1 MPCENCNNNSP
12 FSTFSLQATYPTAC
26 VPSECSGQVFKTKC
40 VYYSGANLS
49 CSGINTNDSL
59 ELALQKIDTQI
70 CTITGDYS
78 TYNTYCLAPITTQ
91 RQFVETISEFV
102 CNTQTSL
109 STFTGTTF
117 PAYQST
123 VNTRFTALEVPGIT
137 CSFASVTNTD
147 TLQQILTKYCT
158 AFTTLNNKFSL
169 SGVNWSQCFTVV
181 SNPTSIADAFSLLVD
196 QICQVKAMTSG
207 SLPVFN
213 NIGTCLPSPGSSDTL
228 VSTINKIITK
238 LCSLPTFNINSIN
251 WGYLTKPSS
260 VDNDLQ
266 SAFQTITTKVSDNS
280 FNAVTGY
287 SADFVVSATN
297 PSDPTAGK
305 TIALA
310 TPISQDRY
318 VAATNGDSSPGVLQ
332 SKLYAGTGIT
342 LDYTTNAGKAT
353 IISTGLTNVSNTN
366 SIQLTG
372 NGTSGTPLAANLK
385 ISAQAGNT
393 AIINSDGIFVPAVTV
408 SPYTFSETSTVKPTV
423 VSTVVSMDVKIDSSQ
438 PGNILT
444 YSSNGLYCPAPN
456 VNATTINTSSSSSL
470 SITATPGSGNV
481 YTLSGDVRV
490 SPTAAGQFLTT
501 LSDGLAATISQTAG
515 NAITLNA
522 DGIYVSSGA
531 AQVNSD
537 WNASS
542 GVAQILNK
550 PTIITYTGGNGIDIT
565 SGIISLAGSLSTN
578 TSINANGHT
587 LSFMSNVST
596 LNANN
601 VPFSSSATT
610 TMVGTETNQY
620 VTAAYTGA
628 LTFNIASNF
637 TPFSKSNHGVFS
649 GTINKSGAGDYL
661 GILPT
666 FYANA
671 VLQGSGNIT
680 TLAMYRASIPLQLY
694 GGTSFTGTITNAVGL
709 YIDDITSTSDIASQI
724 TNKFAIY
731 QVGTSDIS
739 RFFGPVQNAGGTVQ
753 FTSDERVKTN
763 IQSFTKGLDVIES
776 INPKTFEYTYN
787 EGKVITGIIAQE
799 LETVLPE
806 AVSKGNFDIPK
817 GESFTDFR
825 FVDEKV
831 VFYTLVNAI
840 KELSAKNK
848 ELEKRLSDHNL

>member
-169 SGVNWSQCFTVV
+169 SGVNWGQCFTVV

-196 QICQVKAMTSG
+196 QICQVKSMTSG

-260 VDNDLQ
+260 VANDLQ

-481 YTLSGDVRV
+481 YTLSGNVRV

-550 PTIITYTGGNGIDIT
+550 PTISNGVT
-565 SGIISLAGSLSTN
+565 FTAGSPGSIGLGGSLTGNTVITTGTYSLGFTGSTSTVGNNTIPFYSTVVFTGTGTESNQYQISPFSAGLSINN
-578 TSINANGHT
+578 TST
-587 LSFMSNVST
+587 
-596 LNANN
+596 
-601 VPFSSSATT
+601 
-610 TMVGTETNQY
+610 
-620 VTAAYTGA
+620 
-628 LTFNIASNF
+628 F
-637 TPFSKSNHGVFS
+637 TPFSASKHAAYTATVYKDGN
-649 GTINKSGAGDYL
+649 GTYA
-661 GILPT
+661 GILST
-666 FYANA
+666 FYGTTE
-671 VLQGSGNIT
+671 VKGSGNIT
-680 TLAMYRASIPLQLY
+680 TIAQFRAFAPQISYSQTY
-694 GGTSFTGTITNAVGL
+694 TGTITNAVGI
-709 YIDDITSTSDIASQI
+709 YIDDLTTDASLTSRI
-724 TNKFAIY
+724 TNRFAIY
-731 QVGTSDIS
+731 QAGSTDIS

-806 AVSKGNFDIPK
+806 AVSKGNFDTPK

>member
-169 SGVNWSQCFTVV
+169 SGVNWGQCFTVV

-196 QICQVKAMTSG
+196 QICQVKSMTSG

-481 YTLSGDVRV
+481 YTLSGNVRV

-550 PTIITYTGGNGIDIT
+550 PTISNGVT
-565 SGIISLAGSLSTN
+565 FTAGSPGSIGLGGSLTGNTVITTGTYSLGFTGSTSTVGNNTIPFYSTVVFTGTGTESNQYQISPFSAGLSINN
-578 TSINANGHT
+578 TST
-587 LSFMSNVST
+587 
-596 LNANN
+596 
-601 VPFSSSATT
+601 
-610 TMVGTETNQY
+610 
-620 VTAAYTGA
+620 
-628 LTFNIASNF
+628 F
-637 TPFSKSNHGVFS
+637 TPFSASKHAAYTATVYKDGN
-649 GTINKSGAGDYL
+649 GTYA
-661 GILPT
+661 GILST
-666 FYANA
+666 FYGTTE
-671 VLQGSGNIT
+671 VKGSGNIT
-680 TLAMYRASIPLQLY
+680 TIAQFRAFAPQISYSQTY
-694 GGTSFTGTITNAVGL
+694 TGTITNAVGI
-709 YIDDITSTSDIASQI
+709 YIDDLTTDASLTSRI
-724 TNKFAIY
+724 TNRFAIY
-731 QVGTSDIS
+731 QAGSTDIS

-806 AVSKGNFDIPK
+806 AVSKGNFDTPK